1 MENTASYLLIMME
14 SLNKKVSILD
24 ELIELTE
31 LQKKLLHS
39 AEFDDNAFNDSID
52 KKSFLIGELEKLDN
66 GFQSLFDRISSE
78 IEGKREI
85 YRSEI
90 KDMQDKI
97 TMIMD
102 KSVHLQTL
110 EARNKALADKTFIS
124 LKKEVKE
131 MKKSRQTAANYYKSM
146 NKITEESFF
155 VDKKK

>member
-1 MENTASYLLIMME
+1 ME